1 MTEVIELLRQL
12 SISMTEV
19 RTYIMAL
26 KNTELQSFRESWID
40 GQEVMQTLHISKRT
54 LQSLRDSGV
63 LPFSRIN
70 GKFYYK
76 VSDLKNLLISN
87 YSKSK
92 SEGHGNK

>member
-19 RTYIMAL
+19 RNYIMVI
-26 KNTELQSFRESWID
+26 KKPELQNFKDTWVD

-76 VSDLKNLLISN
+76 VSDLQNLLHSN
-87 YSKSK
+87 YSGHESK
-92 SEGHGNK
+92 